1 MLPDVGLH
9 ADSIERVF
17 PKEGQPGLNRLRVS
31 ILDLDQAAE
40 RDPLKVLLALLVYEV
55 TASHG
60 PAFGDT
66 GKGHGARDGEAE
78 VVGGTDGE
86 VGEELQV
93 LHAVR
98 SQLEVANRE
107 AVFRLPPERAQIE
120 RLDATRKSGVF
131 TESS

>member
-1 MLPDVGLH
+1 MEG
-9 ADSIERVF
+9 VF
-17 PKEGQPGLNRLRVS
+17 PKESQPCLDRLRVT
-31 ILDLDQAAE
+31 ILDLDQTTK

-66 GKGHGARDGEAE
+66 GEGHGAGDGEVE
-78 VVGGTDGE
+78 VVGGTDGK

-93 LHAVR
+93 LHAVG
-98 SQLEVANRE
+98 SQLKVAYRE
-107 AVFRLPPERAQIE
+107 AVLRLPPEGTQVE
-120 RLDATRKSGVF
+120 CLDASGKSGVF